1 MPDQCNAP
9 CGVGPLIPVTLPEPI
24 GNRSRI
30 FTYLSVAICL
40 LAAAYIFERVRF
52 WADHLHM
59 MGSIP
64 AEPIQI
70 AIGPTG
76 FVVPPDYVISQ
87 RRNLLEQPSSS
98 NYVRLAMTWPGLG
111 PHTSG
116 SSLLGDEMIRIELE
130 HNPGRESLRARL
142 DPFYRRLAR
151 GGELSGPGGLKLL
164 NLSRL
169 GGKRSD
175 MIVYDPSK
183 QNGFIARCR
192 QQSSTSK
199 ATCHRAVQFSSGLD
213 LRYSFD
219 RSLLSDWRRL
229 DRAVLLKIDSFKA
242 R

>member
-1 MPDQCNAP
+1 M
-9 CGVGPLIPVTLPEPI
+9 
-24 GNRSRI
+24 
-30 FTYLSVAICL
+30 AICL

-242 R
+242 Q

>member
-1 MPDQCNAP
+1 MPDQCNPP

-52 WADHLHM
+52 WADHLQV

-242 R
+242 Q

>member
-1 MPDQCNAP
+1 MPYQCNALG
-9 CGVGPLIPVTLPEPI
+9 GVGPLIPVTLPEPI

-40 LAAAYIFERVRF
+40 LAAALIFERVRF
-52 WADHLHM
+52 WTDHLQM
-59 MGSIP
+59 AGNIP
-64 AEPIQI
+64 AEPLQI
-70 AIGPTG
+70 AIGPTR
-76 FVVPPDYVISQ
+76 FAVPPEYVISR
-87 RRNLLEQPSSS
+87 RRNLLEQSSKS
-98 NYVRLAMTWPGLG
+98 NYVQLAMTWPGLG
-111 PHTSG
+111 PQSNR
-116 SSLLGDEMIRIELE
+116 SSLLGEEVIRIELE

-151 GGELSGPGGLKLL
+151 GGEISGPGGLKLL

-219 RSLLSDWRRL
+219 RSLLPDWRRL
-229 DRAVLLKIDSFKA
+229 DRAVLLKIDSFKT